1 MQLVKTIE
9 QEKGKGRICTVT
21 NHPSSTDIA
30 PCSRFST
37 LKPKKG
43 VKLMVN
49 DGMALAISNSPAFMI
64 CNAGK
69 SYNLYDLHYS
79 LQVS

>member
-9 QEKGKGRICTVT
+9 QEKGRGRICTVT

-30 PCSRFST
+30 PCSRFS
-37 LKPKKG
+37 PKKG
-43 VKLMVN
+43 VTLMVY
-49 DGMALAISNSPAFMI
+49 DGMALAISTSPAFMI

-69 SYNLYDLHYS
+69 SYNLYDLHYP
-79 LQVS
+79 L